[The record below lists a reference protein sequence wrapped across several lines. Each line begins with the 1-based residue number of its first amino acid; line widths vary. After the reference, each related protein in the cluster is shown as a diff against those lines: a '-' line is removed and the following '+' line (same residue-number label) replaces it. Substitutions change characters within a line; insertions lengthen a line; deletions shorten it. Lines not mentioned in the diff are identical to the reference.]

1 MYKHSRLSTMNWLT
15 KIVVHDAT
23 NGWHMSCDKD
33 LLPLL
38 FKTLHRHLDIEH
50 VSYIRMEKLARIRKG
65 WRYQRYNRIIEKVDD
80 TKDITESLK
89 RKMETTNNQKEKD
102 KTTNKGRPNT
112 TQKTKDYAKRTPL
125 QTKEKIKVRNSCS
138 NKYRLGP
145 NNIVFCG
152 FI

>member
-1 MYKHSRLSTMNWLT
+1 
-15 KIVVHDAT
+15 
-23 NGWHMSCDKD
+23 
-33 LLPLL
+33 
-38 FKTLHRHLDIEH
+38 
-50 VSYIRMEKLARIRKG
+50 
-65 WRYQRYNRIIEKVDD
+65 
-80 TKDITESLK
+80 
-89 RKMETTNNQKEKD
+89 METTNNQKEKD
-102 KTTNKGRPNT
+102 KTTNKGRPNKGRPNT

>member
-1 MYKHSRLSTMNWLT
+1 M
-15 KIVVHDAT
+15 
-23 NGWHMSCDKD
+23 
-33 LLPLL
+33 
-38 FKTLHRHLDIEH
+38 
-50 VSYIRMEKLARIRKG
+50 
-65 WRYQRYNRIIEKVDD
+65 Q
-80 TKDITESLK
+80 
-89 RKMETTNNQKEKD
+89 TTNNQKEKD
-102 KTTNKGRPNT
+102 KTTNKGRPNKGRPNKGLPNKGRPNKGRPNT